1 MLAIDCEW
9 RIRRL
14 IRANL
19 EPMGLEV
26 REAVGVAHALR
37 LMPDIEPDLVL
48 LSVDGLGSGS
58 VEALDAVR
66 LRLADR
72 SVPIVALSSEAPD
85 RHLLRSGQLTSWLE
99 KPFGVPALVRQVQ
112 HALGERAVVDS
123 STPRG
128 S

>member
-1 MLAIDCEW
+1 MSFWKRRKRVSGRGSSAADTGRAQKYKKSVKRSPPVAMEIKVLA
-9 RIRRL
+9 
-14 IRANL
+14 
-19 EPMGLEV
+19 
-26 REAVGVAHALR
+26 
-37 LMPDIEPDLVL
+37 
-48 LSVDGLGSGS
+48 

-112 HALGERAVVDS
+112 HALAERAVVDT
-123 STPRG
+123 STPGG